1 MILLLLLAIIVVGP
15 KDLPKL
21 MRTLGGLMAK
31 VKALGAEF
39 RQAFEEM
46 GAEEELKEL
55 REQIAELKNVV
66 PTEDLDLTKEMRGLD
81 TELREATRMPTSTAS
96 GTASDTASGP

>member
-1 MILLLLLAIIVVGP
+1 MIPQLGFGEMILILLLAIVVVGP

-21 MRTLGGLMAK
+21 MRTLGGMMAK

-46 GAEEELKEL
+46 GAEEELAEL
-55 REQIAELKNVV
+55 RKEIAELKNVV
-66 PTEDLDLTKEMRGLD
+66 PTEDRELVDEMRGLD
-81 TELREATRMPTSTAS
+81 TELRKATDISTE
-96 GTASDTASGP
+96 T